1 MNPNDC
7 DHPDLTAHLLG
18 ELDAE
23 HAEAMER
30 WIESSPEARAEA
42 GKIGDLA
49 SLLAET
55 APISFYTL
63 RPEQRA
69 AVLSGPQRVRQM
81 VAAAQKPRQRTGS
94 LPIIW
99 GAVRLAAAAAFAVGG
114 YIAGVHFGSRQSD
127 GTVVAAT
134 PAPGPVETE
143 DRPKTPPFRAK
154 EIPAP
159 MIAEEAS
166 HPAEKGLAKAPAPKT
181 EAVVAVALPPALLAA
196 PGQPKVVAAV
206 AQASNDFFSEPF
218 ASTSKSGLAQLSLRP
233 CVTRPTLTG
242 TAASAEGPVLGSPMS
257 GSAKKEAVVAPRTAK
272 QPELLIHSWKAEVV
286 SCPWDESRRL
296 VRLVVQIPG
305 EQRAAASAA
314 NAYPLQVNFSQGSV
328 RSFRQLGERTV
339 PAQQADSAAFH
350 IAWFEVV
357 PNGPLP
363 EGGTRTLGEITLPNA
378 KFTTQ
383 AMAPFD
389 SSKLRVL
396 DRGASW
402 QTAREDFLFESSLIG
417 FHLLMKGEK
426 ENGSLDHALV
436 LDLAQRAK
444 MDEHNP
450 EYAKFIKLV
459 KDAGHMAGLK

>member
-23 HAEAMER
+23 HAEAMAA
-30 WIESSPEARAEA
+30 WMESNPEARAEA
-42 GKIGDLA
+42 GRISSLA
-49 SLLAET
+49 QMLAET
-55 APISFYTL
+55 APVSFHTL

-81 VAAAQKPRQRTGS
+81 VAAVQKPKRRAVV
-94 LPIIW
+94 PVMVW
-99 GAVRLAAAAAFAVGG
+99 GAVRLAAAAAIAVAG
-114 YIAGVHFGSRQSD
+114 YIAGVHFGTRQD
-127 GTVVAAT
+127 DTAVAT
-134 PAPGPVETE
+134 LPAIGPVEKKE
-143 DRPKTPPFRAK
+143 VPKTPPFRAK

-159 MIAEEAS
+159 MLAEESSRPVEKAAVPKRETVVPVAS
-166 HPAEKGLAKAPAPKT
+166 LPAPPVAPKP
-181 EAVVAVALPPALLAA
+181 VVAVAL
-196 PGQPKVVAAV
+196 
-206 AQASNDFFSEPF
+206 ASNDFIGQPF
-218 ASTSKSGLAQLSLRP
+218 VSTSKSGLAQLSLRP
-233 CVTRPTLTG
+233 SVTRP
-242 TAASAEGPVLGSPMS
+242 AAPGAAGPAEGPVLGSPLS
-257 GSAKKEAVVAPRTAK
+257 GSAKKDPAPASPRAVK
-272 QPELLIHSWKAEVV
+272 QPDLLIHSWKTEVV
-286 SCPWDESRRL
+286 SCPWDESHRL

-305 EQRAAASAA
+305 EQPAAVSAS
-314 NAYPLQVNFSQGSV
+314 NSYPLQVTFSQGSV

-350 IAWFEVV
+350 ITWFEVV

-389 SSKLRVL
+389 SSRLRVL
-396 DRGASW
+396 DRGTSW
-402 QTAREDFLFESSLIG
+402 QSAREDFLFESSLIG

-444 MDEHNP
+444 LDEHNA

-459 KDAGHMAGLK
+459 KDAGRMAGLK